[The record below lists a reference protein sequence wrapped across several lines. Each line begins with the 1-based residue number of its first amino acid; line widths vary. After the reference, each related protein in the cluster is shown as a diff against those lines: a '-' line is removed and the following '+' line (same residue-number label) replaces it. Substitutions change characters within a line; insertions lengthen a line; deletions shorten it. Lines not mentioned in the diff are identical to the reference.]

1 MAAQA
6 PFASNESPHTA
17 MTQVLDLI
25 KVKLLAM
32 SKEDLVDMVL
42 DLSRTVVQ
50 LEVQVDNDKV
60 ARNDLEKQL
69 DVLKQ
74 HLSEASEK
82 NSSAGD
88 PTNQLASTS
97 PSIVATTMTNTAS
110 NSPVQQFGGSA
121 LDALTAS
128 INNAQCSEQHSLH
141 NSDRQVVA
149 HEIFEKY
156 HIDSDAQSK
165 FYESRKLRNFATRQ
179 HALELF
185 LKRVGETQGRNVLS
199 VILGKGAT
207 TVNHSRLFVQ
217 CVREVET
224 RVVR

>member
-6 PFASNESPHTA
+6 PFASNEAPPPAA
-17 MTQVLDLI
+17 MTQIMDLI

-32 SKEDLVDMVL
+32 SKDDLVEMVL

-50 LEVQVDNDKV
+50 LEAQIENDKV

-74 HLSEASEK
+74 HLSESSEK
-82 NSSAGD
+82 NSSVGD
-88 PTNQLASTS
+88 QHAQLASTS

-110 NSPVQQFGGSA
+110 NSPVQQSGGAA

-128 INNAQCSEQHSLH
+128 LNSTTFSESTLT

-156 HIDSDAQSK
+156 QIDADAQAK

-179 HALELF
+179 QALELF
-185 LKRVGETQGRNVLS
+185 LKRVGESQGRNVLS

-217 CVREVET
+217 CLREVET